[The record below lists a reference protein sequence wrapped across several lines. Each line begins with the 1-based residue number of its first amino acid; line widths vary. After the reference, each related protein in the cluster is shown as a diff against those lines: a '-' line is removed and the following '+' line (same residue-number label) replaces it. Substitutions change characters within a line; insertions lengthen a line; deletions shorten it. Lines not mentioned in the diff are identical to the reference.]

1 MLAAVSNKRPPVLE
15 RLKDGELWIC
25 LRQPLSNGERSR
37 GPAPCIA
44 ANIAKLSELL
54 RRASTQAK
62 PASVHQLALQIRTAA
77 VG

>member
-1 MLAAVSNKRPPVLE
+1 M
-15 RLKDGELWIC
+15 
-25 LRQPLSNGERSR
+25 
-37 GPAPCIA
+37 IA